1 MEVTE
6 VTRDVFAVQGTD
18 VNWFLLR
25 DGKELT
31 LVDSGYPGDTDAVL
45 ASISELGLRPDDL
58 RAVLLTHAHVDHMGA
73 INHLHER
80 YGVPLF
86 TDAVEVAHARRERLE
101 QAGRA
106 DVLRNIARPGVL
118 PWALRISRKGATKPL
133 SLPHAQPFP
142 DAVPLDLPG
151 APVPIATHGH
161 TSGHTA
167 YFLPGAGAVITG
179 DGLVTGHATSRV
191 QGPQVLSAMFNHGD
205 VVAALDPLE
214 PLAADLVLPG
224 HGPVTRMPIAEA
236 VARARLSR

>member
-6 VTRDVFAVQGTD
+6 VTKDVFAVQSTD

-25 DGKELT
+25 DGTELT
-31 LVDSGYPGDTDAVL
+31 LVDAGYPGDTEALL
-45 ASISELGLRPDDL
+45 ASIAQIGSRPEDV

-73 INHLHER
+73 VNHLHDR

-106 DVLRNIARPGVL
+106 DVLRNILRPGVL

-133 SLPHAQPFP
+133 SLPHAEPF
-142 DAVPLDLPG
+142 ASSGPLDLPG
-151 APVPIATHGH
+151 APVPVATHGH

-167 YFLPGAGAVITG
+167 YFLPDRGAVITG

-191 QGPQVLSAMFNHGD
+191 RGPQVLGAMFNHGD
-205 VVAALDPLE
+205 VLAALDPLE
-214 PLAADLVLPG
+214 VLAADLLLPG
-224 HGPVTRMPIAEA
+224 HGPVTRMPIADA